1 MKIWVFIL
9 IGMLLIAVSMYR
21 ERFEPTQ
28 SIKAPPYNAAEKI
41 RIFGMIR
48 SANQRILMEKAGNA
62 APNEKDE
69 KKLHEA
75 AGGFVTPAIEVFF
88 TTVFKPATVAI
99 TAADV
104 KKFMVTRASDIA
116 PIEEEIL
123 TTYFVGQSGATSNSD
138 YAASLAELGQNQG
151 YGISNIPVPNGG
163 DSGSPLN
170 PNTPPMQPPTGGGY
184 GPGGP
189 SDRPTAP
196 STQALFTGNTTGGSS
211 DTSLG
216 STSGGGGDRR
226 KQIFGPLFTSRGE
239 GAGSGASSGNSTKDS
254 TYPELLGGGV
264 PKKST
269 RIDGVGIVDPSK
281 NSDTTGLPSSAG
293 LGSDENS
300 KYFPTSRVPGDMDLI
315 PDPYRV
321 SQTFSAS
328 NYSVKNEPVP
338 FLTDFSAFQK

>member
-1 MKIWVFIL
+1 MKKWQWAVLAVAF
-9 IGMLLIAVSMYR
+9 LLILY
-21 ERFEPTQ
+21 
-28 SIKAPPYNAAEKI
+28 
-41 RIFGMIR
+41 
-48 SANQRILMEKAGNA
+48 
-62 APNEKDE
+62 
-69 KKLHEA
+69 
-75 AGGFVTPAIEVFF
+75 VFF
-88 TTVFKPATVAI
+88 KSSREGFEDFKCPDGSTFSAMHSACLTP
-99 TAADV
+99 T
-104 KKFMVTRASDIA
+104 SDA
-116 PIEEEIL
+116 P
-123 TTYFVGQSGATSNSD
+123 TCSSGFTETD
-138 YAASLAELGQNQG
+138 G
-151 YGISNIPVPNGG
+151 YC
-163 DSGSPLN
+163 DK
-170 PNTPPMQPPTGGGY
+170 QH
-184 GPGGP
+184 PGGP
-189 SDRPTAP
+189 TETGPMQCPSGQVFERGKCNTRGPATCTGGQILVIELMNGIPKCVGSRSEMYKADVPTGPPATSTGQAPPKPCKSDDLFVMIGGLPMGDPDTLQCLMKNPTTAP
-196 STQALFTGNTTGGSS
+196 VPGSGGQAVFTGNTTGGSS

-239 GAGSGASSGNSTKDS
+239 GAGSGASSGNSTKDNI
-254 TYPELLGGGV
+254 YPELLGGGV

-269 RIDGVGIVDPSK
+269 RIDGAGIVAPSK